1 MTDKARWFEIGKRL
15 APPRFVLFA
24 CLFLGLLPIGV
35 THHGW
40 ADGVMLSFDL
50 AAAVFL
56 ASLWPLLSSRPADI
70 RHHAAANDANRTLL
84 LVVTGI
90 VSGVILAAV
99 ASELMGKPD
108 AGGIALVIATL
119 ALAWLFS
126 NSVYA
131 LHYAHLFYGDDDSDG
146 KDNAGLDVPGTDE
159 PDYGDFLYFAYTLG
173 MTFQT
178 SDVQV
183 TSRPIRRVALLH
195 SLAALVFNLGVVA
208 FTVNVLGN

>member
-1 MTDKARWFEIGKRL
+1 MAQKARWFGIGKRL

-24 CLFLGLLPIGV
+24 LLFLALLPIGV

-40 ADGVMLSFDL
+40 AHGVMLSFDV

-56 ASLWPLLSSRPADI
+56 ASLWPLLKSDPDDI

-84 LVVTGI
+84 LGVTGI
-90 VSGVILAAV
+90 VTSVILVAV

-108 AGGIALVIATL
+108 PLAIALVIATL

-131 LHYAHLFYGDDDSDG
+131 LHYAHLFYGDDDADG
-146 KDNAGLDVPGTDE
+146 KDNGGLDVPGTEE

-183 TSRPIRRVALLH
+183 TSRSIRRVALLH
-195 SLAALVFNLGVVA
+195 SLAAFVFNLGVVA